1 MFCKLFI
8 FQDFGNKHALRE
20 FTAVFVRQAEPAE
33 GALGQAPARATA
45 AENELNGL
53 G

>member
-1 MFCKLFI
+1 MFCKLFN
-8 FQDFGNKHALRE
+8 FQDFGNKHALG
-20 FTAVFVRQAEPAE
+20 ALMNVLVRQAKPAG
-33 GALGQAPARATA
+33 GALGQAQRDATA